1 MPTPTLLALAI
12 PLLAS
17 GARVDVA
24 ASGQLSE
31 GIGRLPIVRGQASEF
46 GTETTLVLRGGVR
59 ALSARS
65 SATLTYTPRLYLRVP
80 NVLED
85 ARPLVF
91 HQVAL
96 AYGSDL
102 TRRIRTSLSLSGATG
117 ELAYTALQDAFDPGT
132 TQLNARASEVTQ
144 AGGSAGVS
152 VQMTRNQSLSAQLG
166 ASYRAPLQQEV
177 GAQGAGETI
186 AETKTMSGTLTH
198 AWALDSRHQL
208 ATSFTWGS
216 LDAPPRSTQTVNLQ
230 LSYTQT
236 LNPES
241 SLRGSA
247 GVNYAWG
254 LANAGAPLFPS
265 ASGGFATRWND
276 LGRTWSLNVD
286 GGVSGFL
293 DQVTVSFRP
302 LANLNAGLRTEI
314 HGNLSGGLQ
323 LFASTPIT
331 KAPISEGALESQAQ
345 ISVPFSYEFPRD
357 LTLTFGVDASI
368 RAAHLSALDDT
379 EAQDQ
384 VRLFVTIGYALGT
397 DPSRGGWL

>member
-117 ELAYTALQDAFDPGT
+117 ELAY
-132 TQLNARASEVTQ
+132 
-144 AGGSAGVS
+144 
-152 VQMTRNQSLSAQLG
+152 
-166 ASYRAPLQQEV
+166 
-177 GAQGAGETI
+177 
-186 AETKTMSGTLTH
+186 
-198 AWALDSRHQL
+198 
-208 ATSFTWGS
+208 
-216 LDAPPRSTQTVNLQ
+216 
-230 LSYTQT
+230 
-236 LNPES
+236 
-241 SLRGSA
+241 
-247 GVNYAWG
+247 
-254 LANAGAPLFPS
+254 
-265 ASGGFATRWND
+265 
-276 LGRTWSLNVD
+276 
-286 GGVSGFL
+286 
-293 DQVTVSFRP
+293 
-302 LANLNAGLRTEI
+302 
-314 HGNLSGGLQ
+314 
-323 LFASTPIT
+323 
-331 KAPISEGALESQAQ
+331 
-345 ISVPFSYEFPRD
+345 
-357 LTLTFGVDASI
+357 
-368 RAAHLSALDDT
+368 
-379 EAQDQ
+379 
-384 VRLFVTIGYALGT
+384 
-397 DPSRGGWL
+397 